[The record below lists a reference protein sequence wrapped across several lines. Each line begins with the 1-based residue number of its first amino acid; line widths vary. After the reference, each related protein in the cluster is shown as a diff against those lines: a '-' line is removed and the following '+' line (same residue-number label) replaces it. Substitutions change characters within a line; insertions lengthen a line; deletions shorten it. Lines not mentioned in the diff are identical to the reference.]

1 MMRKNINLMPLLL
14 ACLALLSFGG
24 YAQQLRQD
32 PNLVTGRLKNGFTY
46 YIYKSNKTPGNS
58 VLRLFLNAGS
68 LQEDSDQLGLAHF
81 IEHMAFNGTKH
92 YSKNDVIEF
101 LESKGV
107 KFGADLNAHTSFD
120 ETVYKISI
128 NTEDEKNLEKSID
141 IMADWAFGITFDSHE
156 IDKERGVVIEEW
168 RSKQG
173 AANRLREQYLPV
185 LFNKSRYAERL
196 PIGKVDILKSFKRQ
210 TIVDFYEKWYRPDLM
225 SIAIITDIDPK
236 KVETYIKNEFNQ
248 YKAKSKAPRIYYE
261 LPQHRDT
268 LFSILTDKE
277 ANAIELSVF
286 NKIRSFSGIKTE
298 QDYKAQL
305 IRSFFNAL
313 TKSRFSRISQLQ
325 NDFKEGSF
333 SVSNI
338 VLKNGIVSGGAALYH
353 DKIKEGITQYLTETQ
368 RIFRYGFTSDEIKKY
383 RDEYIAAIKRS
394 EASED
399 KTQGETYVNEIHDVF
414 YNGSTML
421 AKTER
426 NRLALKYA
434 PQIDS
439 LTLFDFLKSVN
450 KPGNTVVLLTAPE
463 KDKTSLPDQPAL
475 KAMFAKAASE
485 KIAPWSDQ
493 LSIPEK
499 LLAQEPKAG
508 KVVKQEII
516 SPIGLTKWTLSNGSI
531 VYLKPTEERKN
542 YLSLSGFRKG
552 GIYALDSAQYVTA
565 QFVKPVTGLSGAGPF
580 SRRALTE
587 FLTGN
592 SASAT
597 LVLSNTREGVVTS
610 ADWKDARTMFQLM
623 YLKWMYP
630 NADPLTFEQAKRQT
644 IEQME
649 NNKLSPNYAYNKAIA
664 ELLKGDDDYASN
676 LSEARLNKEA
686 QLKDIIPIF
695 KSRFGSAK
703 DFQFV
708 IVGGFNPDS
717 IKPLVEQYIGGL
729 PGGDYNAKFVYKG
742 PIEGH
747 GAKDILMYAGT
758 APKSTVNLFY
768 QNNQVNYDYPE
779 ILVQTLLQEVL
790 KVKLRLNLRE
800 ENSGV
805 YGVGVS
811 VSATSVPAPLIRS
824 RISFTCAPESAEFLV
839 KQARDEV
846 KKIAANPQYFAAEL
860 ANIKTQQIDG
870 YKKQVGKNLFWS
882 SALRNQFYFG
892 FKDYSYFNNYENMIN
907 RITPEMVSDYAKKYM
922 IETPGIK
929 AVLMPENFK
938 TLN

>member
-1 MMRKNINLMPLLL
+1 MRKKIIFMVLLL
-14 ACLALLSFGG
+14 AGLGLSSSGA
-24 YAQQLRQD
+24 YAQQLQQD
-32 PNLVTGRLKNGFTY
+32 PSLVTGKLKNGFSY

-58 VLRLFLNAGS
+58 ALRLFLNAGS
-68 LQEDSDQLGLAHF
+68 LQENSEQQGLAHF

-141 IMADWAFGITFDSHE
+141 IMADWAFGVTFDSHE

-196 PIGKVDILKSFKRQ
+196 PIGKVDILKNFKRQ

-225 SIAIITDIDPK
+225 SIAIVTDIDPK

-248 YKAKSKAPRIYYE
+248 YKAKSKTPRLYYE
-261 LPQHRDT
+261 LPAHRDT

-286 NKIRSFSGIKTE
+286 NKIKSFSGIKTE
-298 QDYKAQL
+298 QDYKNQL
-305 IRSFFNAL
+305 TRSFFNAL
-313 TKSRFSRISQLQ
+313 AKNRFSRVSQLQ

-353 DKIKEGITQYLTETQ
+353 DKINEGIEQYLTETQ
-368 RIFRYGFTSDEIKKY
+368 RIFRYGFTSEEVKKY
-383 RDEYIAAIKRS
+383 RDEYVAAIKRS
-394 EASED
+394 VAAED
-399 KTQGETYVNEIHDVF
+399 KAQAETYLNEIHDVF
-414 YNGSTML
+414 YNGTTML
-421 AKTER
+421 SKADR

-434 PQIDS
+434 DQIDS
-439 LTLFDFLKSVN
+439 LTLLRFLKSVN

-463 KDKTSLPDQPAL
+463 KDRAALPDQAAL
-475 KAMFAKAASE
+475 KAMFAKAEATPVAQW
-485 KIAPWSDQ
+485 KDQ
-493 LSIPEK
+493 ITVPKK
-499 LLAQEPKAG
+499 LLAKEPVAG
-508 KVVKQEII
+508 KVIKEEKIVAV
-516 SPIGLTKWTLSNGSI
+516 GVTKWTLSNGTI
-531 VYLKPTEERKN
+531 VYLKPTAERKN
-542 YLSLSGFRKG
+542 YISISGFRKG
-552 GIYALDSAQYVTA
+552 GIYALDSSQYVTA
-565 QFVKPVTGLSGAGPF
+565 QFVKPATGLSGAGEF
-580 SRRALTE
+580 SRRALTQ
-587 FLTGN
+587 FLIGN

-597 LVLSNTREGVVTS
+597 MVLSGSREGVVTS
-610 ADWKDARTMFQLM
+610 ADWKDAKTMFQLM

-630 NADPLTFEQAKRQT
+630 NADPIAFEQAKRQNL
-644 IEQME
+644 EQME
-649 NNKLSPNYAYNKAIA
+649 NNKLSPNYTYNKAIS
-664 ELLKGDDDYASN
+664 ELLKGDDDYTAEVSA
-676 LSEARLNKEA
+676 ERLNKEA
-686 QLKDIIPIF
+686 HLTDIIPVF

-708 IVGGFNPDS
+708 VVGGFNTDS
-717 IKPLVEQYIGGL
+717 IKPMIEQYIGSL
-729 PGGDYNAKFVYKG
+729 PGGDYKNQFEYKG
-742 PIEGH
+742 PVG
-747 GAKDILMYAGT
+747 GQVAKDILMYAGA
-758 APKSTVNLFY
+758 APKSTVNIFH
-768 QNNQVNYDYPE
+768 QSNEVNYDYPE

-811 VSATSVPAPLIRS
+811 VSSTSIPSPLIRA
-824 RISFTCAPESAEFLV
+824 RISFSCAPESAEFLI
-839 KQARDEV
+839 KQAQSEV
-846 KKIAANPQYFAAEL
+846 KKIAESPTYFASDL
-860 ANIKTQQIDG
+860 TNIKIQQIDG
-870 YKKQVGKNLFWS
+870 YKKQASKNLFWS

-892 FKDYSYFNNYENMIN
+892 FKDYSYFNDFENMIN
-907 RITPEMVSDYAKKYM
+907 KISPAMVADYARKYM
-922 IETPGIK
+922 INTPGIK

>member
-1 MMRKNINLMPLLL
+1 MKKKIYLIALL
-14 ACLALLSFGG
+14 ALFVFLNTKT
-24 YAQQLRQD
+24 YAQLLPQD
-32 PNLVTGRLKNGFTY
+32 PNLVKGKLKNGFTY

-68 LQEDSDQLGLAHF
+68 LQEDPNQQGLAHF

-141 IMADWAFGITFDSHE
+141 IMGDWAFGVTFDSSE

-225 SIAIITDIDPK
+225 SIAIVTDIDPK
-236 KVETYIKNEFNQ
+236 KVEAYIKNEFNQ
-248 YKAKSKAPRIYYE
+248 YKAKSKAPRLYYE
-261 LPQHRDT
+261 LPEHRDT
-268 LFSILTDKE
+268 LFSIVTDKE
-277 ANAIELSVF
+277 ANSIELSVF
-286 NKIRSFSGIKTE
+286 NKIKSFGPIKTE
-298 QDYKAQL
+298 QDYKKQL
-305 IRSFFNAL
+305 IRGFFNGLA
-313 TKSRFSRISQLQ
+313 KNRFSRISQLQ
-325 NDFKEGSF
+325 NDFKEGSC

-338 VLKNGIVSGGAALYH
+338 VLKNGIVSGGASFYH
-353 DKIKEGITQYLTETQ
+353 DKIKEGISQYLLEAQ
-368 RIFRYGFTSDEIKKY
+368 RISRYGFTSDEVKKY

-394 EASED
+394 VIAED
-399 KTQGETYVNEIHDVF
+399 KTQAEAYVNEIHDEF

-426 NRLALKYA
+426 NRLSLKYA

-439 LTLFDFLKSVN
+439 LTLLNFLKSVT

-463 KDKTSLPDQPAL
+463 KDKANLPDQMAL
-475 KAMFAKAASE
+475 KAMFAKAATTQ
-485 KIAPWSDQ
+485 IAPWMDQ
-493 LSIPEK
+493 ITVPAK
-499 LLAQEPKAG
+499 LLAQEPVAG
-508 KVVKQEII
+508 TVIKEEVI
-516 SPIGLTKWTLSNGSI
+516 SAIGVTKWTLTNGAI
-531 VYLKPTEERKN
+531 VYLKPTTDRKN
-542 YLSLSGFRKG
+542 YVSLSGFRKG
-552 GIYALDSAQYVTA
+552 GIYSLDSSKYITA
-565 QFVKPVTGLSGAGPF
+565 QFVKPVTGLSGSGDF
-580 SRRALTE
+580 SRRALTQ

-597 LVLSNTREGVVTS
+597 LVLSSSREGVVSS
-610 ADWKDARTMFQLM
+610 ADWKDAKTMFQLM
-623 YLKWMYP
+623 YLKWMFP
-630 NADPLTFEQAKRQT
+630 NADSLTFEQAKRQAL
-644 IEQME
+644 EQME
-649 NNKLSPNYAYNKAIA
+649 NNKLSPSYAYTKAIS
-664 ELLKGDDDYASN
+664 ELLKGDDDYASEV
-676 LSEARLNKEA
+676 SAERLNKEA
-686 QLKDIIPIF
+686 HLKDILPIF

-708 IVGGFNPDS
+708 VIGGFNLDS
-717 IKPLVEQYIGGL
+717 IKPLIEQYIGGL
-729 PGGDYNAKFVYKG
+729 PGGDYNNKFEYKG
-742 PIEGH
+742 PVGGQIS
-747 GAKDILMYAGT
+747 KDILMYAGA

-768 QNNQVNYDYPE
+768 QSNKVNYDYPE
-779 ILVQTLLQEVL
+779 ILVQTMLQEVL

-811 VSATSVPAPLIRS
+811 VSSTSIPSPLIRA
-824 RISFTCAPESAEFLV
+824 RISFSCAPESADFLI
-839 KQARDEV
+839 KQAQIEV
-846 KKIAANPQYFAAEL
+846 KKVANDPAYFMSDL
-860 ANIKTQQIDG
+860 QNIKVQQIDG
-870 YKKQVGKNLFWS
+870 YKKQADKNLFWS

-892 FKDYSYFNNYENMIN
+892 FKDYSYFNDFENMIN
-907 RITPEMVSDYAKKYM
+907 KITPAMVADYAKKYL
-922 IETPGIK
+922 IDTPGIK

>member
-1 MMRKNINLMPLLL
+1 MRKTIILMVLWL
-14 ACLALLSFGG
+14 AGMGFLSPRS
-24 YAQQLRQD
+24 YAQPLQQD
-32 PNLVTGRLKNGFTY
+32 PNLVTGKLKNGFTY
-46 YIYKSNKTPGNS
+46 YIYKSNKTPENS

-68 LQEDSDQLGLAHF
+68 LQENPDQLGLAHF

-141 IMADWAFGITFDSHE
+141 IMADWAFGVTFDSNE

-196 PIGKVDILKSFKRQ
+196 PIGKVDILKNFKRQ
-210 TIVDFYEKWYRPDLM
+210 TIVDFYEQWYRPDLM
-225 SIAIITDIDPK
+225 SIAIVTDIDPK

-248 YKAKSKAPRIYYE
+248 YKAKSKAPRVYYE
-261 LPQHRDT
+261 LPAHRDT

-286 NKIRSFSGIKTE
+286 NKIKSFKGIKTE

-305 IRSFFNAL
+305 TRSFFNAL
-313 TKSRFSRISQLQ
+313 AKSRFSRVSQLK
-325 NDFKEGSF
+325 NDFKEGSL
-333 SVSNI
+333 SVGNI

-353 DKIKEGITQYLTETQ
+353 DQVKAGIAQYLTEAQ
-368 RIFRYGFTSDEIKKY
+368 RIFRYGFTAGEIKKY
-383 RDEYIAAIKRS
+383 QSEYIAAIKRS
-394 EASED
+394 EAAED
-399 KTQGETYVNEIHDVF
+399 KTQPETYVNEIHDVF

-421 AKTER
+421 ARTER

-434 PQIDS
+434 AQIDS
-439 LTLFDFLKSVN
+439 ISLLNFLRSVN
-450 KPGNTVVLLTAPE
+450 QPGNTVVLLTGPE
-463 KDKTSLPDQPAL
+463 KDKSSLPDEAAL
-475 KAMFAKAASE
+475 KAMFAKAAAE
-485 KIAPWSDQ
+485 PVAPWSDQ
-493 LSIPEK
+493 LSVPDQ
-499 LLAQEPKAG
+499 LLAKEPVPG
-508 KVVKQEII
+508 KVVREEKIDAVGVI
-516 SPIGLTKWTLSNGSI
+516 KWTLSNGTI
-531 VYLKPTEERKN
+531 VYLKPTAERKN
-542 YLSLSGFRKG
+542 YISLSGFRKG
-552 GIYALDSAQYVTA
+552 GIYALDSTQYITA

-580 SRRALTE
+580 SRPALSQ
-587 FLTGN
+587 FLTGS

-597 LVLSNTREGVVTS
+597 LVLSGTREGVVTS

-630 NADPLTFEQAKRQT
+630 NADPVTFEQAKRQT
-644 IEQME
+644 IEQLE
-649 NNKLSPNYAYNKAIA
+649 NNKLSPNYAYNKAIS
-664 ELLKGDDDYASN
+664 ELLKGDDDYASAV
-676 LSEARLNKEA
+676 SEERINKE
-686 QLKDIIPIF
+686 LRFENIIPVF
-695 KSRFGSAK
+695 KSRFASAK

-708 IVGGFNPDS
+708 VVGGFEPDS
-717 IKPLVEQYIGGL
+717 IKPLIEQYIGGL
-729 PGGDYNAKFVYKG
+729 PAGDYHKQFEYKG
-742 PIEGH
+742 PVGGH
-747 GAKDILMYAGT
+747 TAKDILMYAGA

-768 QNNQVNYDYPE
+768 QSNKVNYDYPE

-811 VSATSVPAPLIRS
+811 VSATNVPAPLIRS
-824 RISFTCAPESAEFLV
+824 RITFTCAPESTAFLI
-839 KQARDEV
+839 KQAQEEV
-846 KKIAANPQYFAAEL
+846 KKVAADPSYFTSDL
-860 ANIKTQQIDG
+860 VNIKVQQIDS
-870 YKKQVGKNLFWS
+870 YKKQADKNLFWS

-892 FKDYSYFNNYENMIN
+892 FKDYSYFNDYENMIHK
-907 RITPEMVSDYAKKYM
+907 ISPAMVADYAKKYM

>member
-1 MMRKNINLMPLLL
+1 MKKYIILMVLLL
-14 ACLALLSFGG
+14 AGPGLFSLDAYS
-24 YAQQLRQD
+24 QQLRQD
-32 PNLVTGRLKNGFTY
+32 PNLVTGKLKNGFTY

-58 VLRLFLNAGS
+58 ALRLFLNAGS
-68 LQEDSDQLGLAHF
+68 LQETHEQQGLAHF

-128 NTEDEKNLEKSID
+128 NTEDERNLEKSID
-141 IMADWAFGITFDSHE
+141 IMADWAFGVTFDSKE

-196 PIGKVDILKSFKRQ
+196 PIGKVDILKNFKRQ

-225 SIAIITDIDPK
+225 SIAIVTDIDPK
-236 KVETYIKNEFNQ
+236 KVENYIKNEFNQ
-248 YKAKSKAPRIYYE
+248 YKAKSKAQRLYYE

-286 NKIRSFSGIKTE
+286 NKIKSFSGIKTE
-298 QDYKAQL
+298 QDYLQQLTKA
-305 IRSFFNAL
+305 FFNGLA
-313 TKSRFSRISQLQ
+313 KSRFSRISQLQ

-353 DKIKEGITQYLTETQ
+353 DKINEGIEQYLTEAQ
-368 RIFRYGFTSDEIKKY
+368 RIFRYGFTSEEVKKY
-383 RDEYIAAIKRS
+383 KDEYIAAIKRS
-394 EASED
+394 IAAED
-399 KTQGETYVNEIHDVF
+399 KTQPETYLNEIHDVF

-421 AKTER
+421 SKAER

-434 PQIDS
+434 DRIDS
-439 LTLFDFLKSVN
+439 LSLIGFLKSVN

-463 KDKTSLPDQPAL
+463 KDKAGLPNQAIL
-475 KAMFAKAASE
+475 KTMFAKAATAPL
-485 KIAPWSDQ
+485 APWKDQ
-493 LSIPEK
+493 VTIPEK
-499 LLAQEPKAG
+499 LLAREPVSG
-508 KVVKQEII
+508 KVIQEEKIAAV
-516 SPIGLTKWTLSNGSI
+516 GVTKWTLSNGTI
-531 VYLKPTEERKN
+531 VYLKPTTERKN
-542 YLSLSGFRKG
+542 YVSISGFRKG
-552 GIYALDSAQYVTA
+552 GIYALDSSQYVTA
-565 QFVKPVTGLSGAGPF
+565 QFVKPVTGLSGAGEF
-580 SRRALTE
+580 SRRALTQ

-597 LVLSNTREGVVTS
+597 MVLSGSREGVVTS
-610 ADWKDARTMFQLM
+610 ADWKDAKTMFQLM

-630 NADPLTFEQAKRQT
+630 NADPITFEQAKRQT

-649 NNKLSPNYAYNKAIA
+649 NNKLSPNYAYNKAIG
-664 ELLKGDDDYASN
+664 ELLKGDDDYASEV
-676 LSEARLNKEA
+676 SAERLHKEA
-686 QLKDIIPIF
+686 HLTDIIPVF

-708 IVGGFNPDS
+708 VVGGFEADS
-717 IKPLVEQYIGGL
+717 IKPLIEQYIGGL
-729 PGGDYNAKFVYKG
+729 PGGDYKNQFEYNG
-742 PIEGH
+742 PVG
-747 GAKDILMYAGT
+747 GQAAKDILMYAGA
-758 APKSTVNLFY
+758 APKSTVNIFH
-768 QNNQVNYDYPE
+768 QSNKVNYDYPE
-779 ILVQTLLQEVL
+779 ILIQTLLQEVL

-805 YGVGVS
+805 YGVSVS
-811 VSATSVPAPLIRS
+811 VSSTSVPAPLIRA
-824 RISFTCAPESAEFLV
+824 RISFSCAPESAEFLIR
-839 KQARDEV
+839 QAQIEV
-846 KKIAANPQYFAAEL
+846 KKIADNPAYFTSDL
-860 ANIKTQQIDG
+860 ANIKVQQIDG
-870 YKKQVGKNLFWS
+870 YKKQVDKNLFWS
-882 SALRNQFYFG
+882 SSLRNQFYFG
-892 FKDYSYFNNYENMIN
+892 FKDYSYFNDFENMIN
-907 RITPEMVSDYAKKYM
+907 KISPAIIADYAKKYM
-922 IETPGIK
+922 INTPGIK